1 MKSRL
6 SERGYFECSVMK
18 NKLIIVADDYGVRE
32 ASLPIL
38 RLAKEGVVDRVAV
51 LARFVSTEDA
61 RALSETGVALD
72 IHLELIRL
80 LGRGEHDGDSLILRL
95 GNFLWHVLRGDL
107 APKRVEEEWKAQIE
121 IFREKFGRL
130 PDGMNSHEH
139 VHFFP
144 FFFSSFLRVAE
155 EYTIGYI
162 RFGSQGILGDIR
174 VHPAKNILSVLHGL
188 NRILW
193 RAQLL
198 PTSDYLV
205 SADWIDDV
213 RHFVRHLPD
222 GQIEIVAHPK
232 RPHEV
237 KFLRALKKT
246 GGRG

>member
-1 MKSRL
+1 MNVMKSEL
-6 SERGYFECSVMK
+6 T
-18 NKLIIVADDYGVRE
+18 IVADDYGVRE

-38 RLAKEGVVDRVAV
+38 RLAREGVVDRVAV
-51 LARFVSTEDA
+51 LAHFVSTEDA
-61 RALSETGVALD
+61 RALSATGVALD

-80 LGRGEHDGDSLILRL
+80 LGRGEHVGDSFIKRV
-95 GNFLWHVLRGDL
+95 GNFVWHVLCGDL
-107 APKRVEEEWKAQIE
+107 TPRRVEEEWRAQVE
-121 IFREKFGRL
+121 VFREKFGRL

-144 FFFSSFLRVAE
+144 FFFSSFLRIAE
-155 EYTIGYI
+155 EYAIGYI

-174 VHPAKNILSVLHGL
+174 IHPAKNILSVLHGL

-205 SADWIDDV
+205 SADWIDDIH
-213 RHFVRHLPD
+213 HFVRHLPD
-222 GQIEIVAHPK
+222 GRIEIVAHPE

-246 GGRG
+246 GERG